1 MQTIKLDRHA
11 QARVWIDENP
21 RAIYPATEIISKNI
35 ANGLTKKNKNKN
47 KRGSIEI
54 IIPVGARFFYGFL
67 GAEFIPNDSGS
78 FGIELLVSTEHENIY
93 AESIASEFDQIRL
106 GLPSEYS
113 QSVLAGAIES
123 LAEKKLGEFG
133 SGILRFDQAAHSQ
146 IGSSNKFFRH
156 IARTVVQ
163 LLMIDRSRKEE
174 ISEIVK
180 TYSLV

>member
-1 MQTIKLDRHA
+1 MQTIKLDRHV

-35 ANGLTKKNKNKN
+35 ANGLTKKNKNK
-47 KRGSIEI
+47 RGSVEI
-54 IIPVGARFFYGFL
+54 LIPVGARFFYGFL
-67 GAEFIPNDSGS
+67 GAEFLPNDSGS

-113 QSVLAGAIES
+113 QSVLDGAIES

-133 SGILRFDQAAHSQ
+133 SGMLRFDQAAHSQ

-180 TYSLV
+180 RYSLV

>member
-1 MQTIKLDRHA
+1 MQTLQLERHV

-21 RAIYPATEIISKNI
+21 QAIYPATEIISKNV
-35 ANGLTKKNKNKN
+35 ANGLTKANKK
-47 KRGSIEI
+47 KRGGLEI
-54 IIPVGARFFYGFL
+54 LIPVGARFFYGFL
-67 GAEFIPNDSGS
+67 GAEFFPNDSGS
-78 FGIELLVSTEHENIY
+78 FGIEVLVSTEHENIY

-113 QSVLAGAIES
+113 QSVLDGAIES
-123 LAEKKLGEFG
+123 LTEKKLGEFG

-163 LLMIDRSRKEE
+163 LLMIDHSKNNEE

>member
-1 MQTIKLDRHA
+1 MQTIKLDRHV

-35 ANGLTKKNKNKN
+35 ANGLTKKNKNK
-47 KRGSIEI
+47 RGSVEI
-54 IIPVGARFFYGFL
+54 LIPVGARFFYGFL
-67 GAEFIPNDSGS
+67 GAEFIPNDSDS
-78 FGIELLVSTEHENIY
+78 FGIEILVSTEHENIY

-113 QSVLAGAIES
+113 QSVLDGAIES

-133 SGILRFDQAAHSQ
+133 SGMLRFDQAAHSQ

>member
-1 MQTIKLDRHA
+1 MQTIKLDRHV

-21 RAIYPATEIISKNI
+21 RAIYPATEIISNNI
-35 ANGLTKKNKNKN
+35 ANGLTKKNKNK
-47 KRGSIEI
+47 RGSIEI
-54 IIPVGARFFYGFL
+54 LIPVGARFFYGFL
-67 GAEFIPNDSGS
+67 GAEFLPNDSGH

-113 QSVLAGAIES
+113 QSVLDGAIES
-123 LAEKKLGEFG
+123 LAEKKLGELG

-156 IARTVVQ
+156 IARTIVQ
-163 LLMIDRSRKEE
+163 LLMIDGSGKEE

>member
-1 MQTIKLDRHA
+1 M
-11 QARVWIDENP
+11 
-21 RAIYPATEIISKNI
+21 
-35 ANGLTKKNKNKN
+35 
-47 KRGSIEI
+47 
-54 IIPVGARFFYGFL
+54 

-106 GLPSEYS
+106 GLPSEYTK
-113 QSVLAGAIES
+113 SVLDGATES
-123 LAEKKLGEFG
+123 LTEKKLGELG
-133 SGILRFDQAAHSQ
+133 SGILRFDKAAHSH

-156 IARTVVQ
+156 ISRTVVE
-163 LLMIDRSRKEE
+163 LLMIDRSRNNEE